1 MNIKFSLPHIDKL
14 VINEVNSTL
23 TKTGWLTSGPKVLEF
38 ESELSKYT
46 GCKNIIAVSSWT
58 LGAMLILKRF
68 GIGPGDEVII
78 PSYTYSATALCVY
91 NVGAKPV
98 MVDVDNDFNI
108 SIDKISENITTK
120 TKAIIAVDIGGWPA
134 NYKKIYEIILSQ
146 NIKKKFNPQNSI
158 QSKLGRILL
167 ISDAAH
173 SIGSSVNG
181 INAGMLSDITIF
193 SFHSVKN
200 ITTGEGG
207 AICLNLPKAF
217 DNKEEKVYLKSLSLH
232 GQNKSAFEKNQ
243 VGSWKYDIIDQGLKC
258 NMPDICAAIGLAQI
272 KIYKTNLLP
281 ERKKIFDYYNNF
293 FRKFK
298 QFVSPLREKNNSHSS
313 CHLYM
318 LRILNFS
325 EEMRDYMISKISS
338 HGVAVNVHYIPMA
351 TFTFFKKKGF
361 KIEDYPVTYNLY
373 KNLITL
379 PLYNGLTSEELD
391 YVCKTVLSAY
401 SSTVKYFDEKI

>member
-1 MNIKFSLPHIDKL
+1 MNIKFSLPHIDKS
-14 VINEVNSTL
+14 VIKEVNSTL
-23 TKTGWLTSGPKVLEF
+23 TETGWLTSGPKVLEF

-46 GCKNIIAVSSWT
+46 ECKNIIAVSSWT
-58 LGAMLILKRF
+58 LGAMLTLKRF
-68 GIGPGDEVII
+68 GIGTGDEVII

-91 NVGAKPV
+91 NIGAMPV
-98 MVDVDNDFNI
+98 MVDVEDDFNI
-108 SIDKISENITTK
+108 SIDKIRKNITKK
-120 TKAIIAVDIGGWPA
+120 TKAIIAVDVGGWPA
-134 NYKKIYEIILSQ
+134 NYNKIYEIICSEE
-146 NIKKKFNPQNSI
+146 IKKRYNPRNSI

-207 AICLNLPKAF
+207 AICLNLPKPF
-217 DNKEEKVYLKSLSLH
+217 DNKEEKVYLKCLSLH

-281 ERKKIFDYYNNF
+281 ERKKNI
-293 FRKFK
+293 
-298 QFVSPLREKNNSHSS
+298 
-313 CHLYM
+313 
-318 LRILNFS
+318 
-325 EEMRDYMISKISS
+325 
-338 HGVAVNVHYIPMA
+338 
-351 TFTFFKKKGF
+351 
-361 KIEDYPVTYNLY
+361 
-373 KNLITL
+373 
-379 PLYNGLTSEELD
+379 
-391 YVCKTVLSAY
+391 
-401 SSTVKYFDEKI
+401 